1 MNNTIKLNFDKV
13 TNTIDLLVIRIQERF
28 PNSGLAAV
36 TLQFSTIAK
45 KSRSNIE
52 WISKPNL
59 TVRLSSYLIILLG
72 LCGLIYSI
80 TYIDWRIEDTK
91 IANVVAI
98 SEAVFNDLILL
109 GAAVFFLVT
118 MESRIKRKRAI
129 NQLNELRVIAHVVD
143 MHQLTKDPS
152 LINITTNNTENSPKR
167 TLTKFEL
174 ERYLNYCS
182 ETAALIA
189 KVAALYSQSLP
200 DEVVVKNVNDIESLC
215 NGLSQKVWQKIIIL
229 NEK

>member
-1 MNNTIKLNFDKV
+1 
-13 TNTIDLLVIRIQERF
+13 
-28 PNSGLAAV
+28 
-36 TLQFSTIAK
+36 
-45 KSRSNIE
+45 
-52 WISKPNL
+52 
-59 TVRLSSYLIILLG
+59 
-72 LCGLIYSI
+72 
-80 TYIDWRIEDTK
+80 
-91 IANVVAI
+91 
-98 SEAVFNDLILL
+98 
-109 GAAVFFLVT
+109 

-152 LINITTNNTENSPKR
+152 LMNIPTHNTENSPKR